1 MRACVQRVASASV
14 AIKTENN
21 RISGKIDRGF
31 LVLLGVGVGDDE
43 EDVRYLAKKVA
54 SLRVFEDAEGRMNLN
69 LAQVGGA
76 ALVVSQFTLFGD
88 CIKGNRPGFVD
99 AAPPETA
106 NRLYERFVAELR
118 SLGVPTETGVFR
130 ADMAVSLVNDGPVT
144 LWIDADDRPAKKA
157 KRAKEAKETQN

>member
-88 CIKGNRPGFVD
+88 CV
-99 AAPPETA
+99 
-106 NRLYERFVAELR
+106 
-118 SLGVPTETGVFR
+118 
-130 ADMAVSLVNDGPVT
+130 
-144 LWIDADDRPAKKA
+144 
-157 KRAKEAKETQN
+157 